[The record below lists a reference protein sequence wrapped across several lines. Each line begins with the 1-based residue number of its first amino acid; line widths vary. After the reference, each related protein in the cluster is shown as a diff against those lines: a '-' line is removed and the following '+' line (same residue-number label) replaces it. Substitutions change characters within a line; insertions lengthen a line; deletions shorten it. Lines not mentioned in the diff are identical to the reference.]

1 MKRSSESLYGKNVE
15 PVEAPVQKE
24 EAFLPELIQVDLLVR
39 AAEARSLFNVDG
51 DGTTV
56 AVLDT
61 GLRTTHVDFAGR
73 VLPGRNFTPDNG
85 GDPADPSDGQGHGTN
100 VSGIICAGDIHT
112 GIAPGARIV
121 PIKVLGNNG
130 SGSFAA
136 IRDAL
141 QWVIDHHGEHGIS
154 AVCMSLGDGGNY
166 QDDQGFPGDA
176 IGSRMR
182 ALADLGI
189 VCCVAAGNDYHSHDS
204 VQGMGYPAI
213 FRETLSVGAVYDN
226 DEGSF
231 SYQSGAIAFSTA
243 PDRITPFSQ
252 RLHAKVGT
260 ECATDIFAPGA
271 PVTSSGI
278 LNDQGESIQHGTSQA
293 TPVVTGVVLLVQ
305 ALHKR
310 LAGKLPPV
318 ADVMRWLEQGSA
330 TIQDGDDEHD
340 NVLHTGLAFRRVDA
354 VSTLLACSHDALKSE
369 LMAAG
374 CGLRPIKAP
383 RRAVHRSA
391 A

>member
-1 MKRSSESLYGKNVE
+1 MKRSSEPLYGNNVQ
-15 PVEAPVQKE
+15 PVDAPLQKE
-24 EAFLPELIQVDLLVR
+24 EAFLPELIEVDLLVR
-39 AAEARSLFNVDG
+39 AGEARTLFNVDG
-51 DGTTV
+51 NGTTV

-73 VLPGRNFTPDNG
+73 VLPGCNFTADNG

-112 GIAPGARIV
+112 GIAPGAKIV

-130 SGSFAA
+130 SGSFAG

-141 QWVIDHHGEHGIS
+141 QWVIDHHAEHGIS

-176 IGSRMR
+176 IGSRMQT
-182 ALADLGI
+182 LAGLGI
-189 VCCVAAGNDYHSHDS
+189 VCCVAAGNDYHSHNS

-213 FRETLSVGAVYDN
+213 FRETVSVGAVYDA

-231 SYQSGAIAFSTA
+231 SYQSGAVAFSTA

-252 RLHAKVGT
+252 RLHPRVGA
-260 ECATDIFAPGA
+260 EFATDIFAPGA

-293 TPVVTGVVLLVQ
+293 TPVVTGVVLLLQ

-310 LAGKLPPV
+310 LTGQLPAV
-318 ADVMRWLEQGSA
+318 ADVMRWLEQGSDA
-330 TIQDGDDEHD
+330 IQDGDDEHD
-340 NVLHTGLAFRRVDA
+340 NVLHTGLTFRRVDA
-354 VSTLLACSHDALKSE
+354 VLALHACAQDALKCE
-369 LMAAG
+369 LTAAG
-374 CGLRPIKAP
+374 RGLRPVEGP
-383 RRAVHRSA
+383 RLA
-391 A
+391 AQRPAA

>member
-1 MKRSSESLYGKNVE
+1 MISSGENLYADSVK
-15 PVEAPVQKE
+15 PVEAPLQKE
-24 EAFLPELIQVDLLVR
+24 EAFLPELTEVDRLVR
-39 AAEARSLFNVDG
+39 AAEARSLFKVDG
-51 DGTTV
+51 AGTTV

-100 VSGIICAGDIHT
+100 VAGIICAGDIHI

-121 PIKVLGNNG
+121 PVKVLGNDG
-130 SGSFAA
+130 SGSFAG

-141 QWVIDHHGEHGIS
+141 QWVIDHHREHGIS

-166 QDDQGFPGDA
+166 QNDEDFPGDG

-182 ALADLGI
+182 QLSELGV
-189 VCCVAAGNDYHSHDS
+189 VCCVAAGNDYHSHNS

-213 FRETLSVGAVYDN
+213 FRETVSVGAVFDEN
-226 DEGSF
+226 EGSF
-231 SYQSGAIAFSTA
+231 SYQSGAVAFSTA

-252 RLHAKVGT
+252 RLHARVGAG
-260 ECATDIFAPGA
+260 CATDIFAPGA

-293 TPVVTGVVLLVQ
+293 TPVITGVVLLLQ

-310 LAGKLPPV
+310 LTGQLPPV
-318 ADVMRWLEQGSA
+318 ADVMRWLERGAA
-330 TIQDGDDEHD
+330 TIHDGDDEHD
-340 NVLHTGLAFRRVDA
+340 NVLHTGLDFHRVDA
-354 VSTLLACSHDALKSE
+354 VSALLACARDALMCE
-369 LMAAG
+369 LAAAG
-374 CGLRPIKAP
+374 RGLRPIEAP
-383 RRAVHRSA
+383 RAAMHRPA

>member
-15 PVEAPVQKE
+15 PVETPIQKE
-24 EAFLPELIQVDLLVR
+24 EPFLAELLEVDLLVR
-39 AAEARSLFNVDG
+39 AAEARNLFKVDG
-51 DGTTV
+51 GNTAV

-73 VLPGRNFTPDNG
+73 VLPGRNFTSDNG
-85 GDPADPSDGQGHGTN
+85 GDPTDPTDGQGHGTN
-100 VSGIICAGDIHT
+100 VSGIICAGGIHT
-112 GIAPGARIV
+112 GIAPGAKIV

-130 SGSFAA
+130 SGSFAG

-141 QWVIDHHGEHGIS
+141 QWVIDHQGEHGIS

-166 QDDQGFPGDA
+166 QDDESFAGDA
-176 IGSRMR
+176 IGNRMR
-182 ALADLGI
+182 TLAELGV
-189 VCCVAAGNDYHSHDS
+189 VCCVAAGNDYHSHSS

-231 SYQSGAIAFSTA
+231 SYASGAVAFSTA

-252 RLHAKVGT
+252 RLHAKVGAA
-260 ECATDIFAPGA
+260 CATDIFAPGA

-278 LNDQGESIQHGTSQA
+278 LNDHGESIQHGTSQA
-293 TPVVTGVVLLVQ
+293 TPVSAGVVLLLQ

-310 LAGKLPPV
+310 LTGQLPAV
-318 ADVMRWLEQGSA
+318 ADVMRWLEQGSV

-354 VSTLLACSHDALKSE
+354 VKALLACALDVLKCE
-369 LMAAG
+369 LMVAG
-374 CGLRPIKAP
+374 GGLRPMQAP
-383 RRAVHRSA
+383 RPVEHRPA